1 VGLTCCIAAPARPLY
16 KACSLCILTGQH
28 RPIRQ
33 TLRCHPIAQLPLI
46 DQQVEE
52 LIKNDIVE
60 PAASR
65 WASNIVLVKKKDGSY
80 RLCIDYRA
88 VNAVTYKDS
97 YPLPHIDT
105 YLGSMDGAVWFT
117 TLDLRSGYH
126 AIPIRKEDRDKTA
139 FITRRGC
146 FRYKVM
152 PFGLTCVPALFQRL
166 MDLVLCGLTYNSVLV
181 YLDDI
186 VVFSRD
192 FDTHMNRLQEV
203 LDRLRQANLK
213 LHPSKCHLFQRRVAF
228 LGHVISH
235 RGVEVQ
241 TEKIAAVRDWPRPQ
255 NVSELRSFL
264 GLCSY
269 YRRFVHKFA
278 DIAAP
283 LHELQRK
290 NAPFVWQE
298 EQESAFNRLKEV
310 LTSAPV
316 LGVPRDEG
324 MFTVDSDA
332 SSVGI
337 GAVLS
342 QQQEGREVV
351 IAYASRALSEAE
363 KYYDVTRKELLA
375 VVFALKTFKQYVLGR
390 KFVIR
395 TDHSA
400 LQLLRKT
407 PEPMGQQARWLTFIE
422 LFDFEIQHRS
432 GARHGNA
439 DGLSR
444 RPVEEDE
451 EESRLRR
458 TQATTVQ
465 DTGETSLKTT

>member
-1 VGLTCCIAAPARPLY
+1 MTLWSAPEISTHTSR
-16 KACSLCILTGQH
+16 
-28 RPIRQ
+28 
-33 TLRCHPIAQLPLI
+33 LR
-46 DQQVEE
+46 E
-52 LIKNDIVE
+52 
-60 PAASR
+60 
-65 WASNIVLVKKKDGSY
+65 
-80 RLCIDYRA
+80 
-88 VNAVTYKDS
+88 
-97 YPLPHIDT
+97 
-105 YLGSMDGAVWFT
+105 
-117 TLDLRSGYH
+117 
-126 AIPIRKEDRDKTA
+126 
-139 FITRRGC
+139 
-146 FRYKVM
+146 
-152 PFGLTCVPALFQRL
+152 
-166 MDLVLCGLTYNSVLV
+166 
-181 YLDDI
+181 
-186 VVFSRD
+186 VF
-192 FDTHMNRLQEV
+192 
-203 LDRLRQANLK
+203 DRLRQANLK
-213 LHPSKCHLFQRRVAF
+213 LHPSKCNLFQRRVAF
-228 LGHVISH
+228 FGHVISH

-241 TEKIAAVRDWPRPQ
+241 IEKIAAVRDWPRPQ

-342 QQQEGREVV
+342 QQQDGREVV

-363 KYYDVTRKELLA
+363 KNYDVTRKELLA
-375 VVFALKTFKQYVLGR
+375 VVFALKTIKQYVLGR

-400 LQLLRKT
+400 LQWLKKT

-444 RPVEEDE
+444 KPVEEDK

-458 TQATTVQ
+458 TQATTIQ
-465 DTGETSLKTT
+465 DTDNKVISECTRVHSETPTA